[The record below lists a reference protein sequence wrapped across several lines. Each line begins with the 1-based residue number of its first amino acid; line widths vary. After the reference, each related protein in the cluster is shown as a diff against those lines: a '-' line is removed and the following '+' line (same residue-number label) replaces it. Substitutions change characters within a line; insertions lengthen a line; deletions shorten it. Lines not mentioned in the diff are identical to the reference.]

1 MGLDTQGNRYRAS
14 IIIPVYRDW
23 SNVGLLLNDLRGQA
37 RPDCQVILVN
47 NDPAGQQ
54 APKDLPDPGMHCQI
68 LACSAIGS
76 YAARNAG
83 ARAAHGELLI
93 FTDADCRPQP
103 GWLDTYLKL
112 APHKLGLSAGPVFVD
127 PGATPNNW
135 AIFDTVRGMRQDVF
149 VRHGYAVTANLAVP
163 RRIFEQ
169 LSGFD
174 AKRLSGGDA
183 EFCRR
188 AGRAGFR
195 LTLLPDAVVFHPARN
210 SWEELATKARRIKG
224 GQVTVGSTTRRIMW
238 GLRSLML
245 PLREMFAY
253 VTCSYPLHW
262 RLIACYVRLRLWIV
276 EIKEIVSSFLFQGM
290 AERR

>member
-1 MGLDTQGNRYRAS
+1 MNVDSQGSKYRAS
-14 IIIPVYRDW
+14 IIVPVYRDW
-23 SNVGLLLNDLRGQA
+23 NNVGLLLNELRGQG
-37 RPDCQVILVN
+37 RPDCQVILVD

-54 APKDLPDPGMHCQI
+54 APKGLPDPGMPCQI
-68 LACSAIGS
+68 VACSAIGS

-83 ARAAHGELLI
+83 AQVADGELLI
-93 FTDADCRPQP
+93 FTDADCRPRP
-103 GWLDTYLKL
+103 GWLDTYLEF
-112 APHKLGLSAGPVFVD
+112 APHKPGLLAGPVFVE

-163 RRIFEQ
+163 KSIFEQ

-188 AGRAGFR
+188 AGRAGFP
-195 LTLLPDAVVFHPARN
+195 LTLLTKAVVFHPARN

-224 GQVTVGSTTRRIMW
+224 GQVTVGSTTRRILW
-238 GLRSLML
+238 TLRSLVL

-253 VTCSYPLHW
+253 ITCSHPFRW
-262 RLIACYVRLRLWIV
+262 RMIACYVRLRLWIV
-276 EIKEIVSSFLFQGM
+276 EIKEIIRLLVFQK
-290 AERR
+290 AVERR